1 MHEREPKY
9 TFISE
14 RRATWTSRYRGL
26 IAPRLLGR
34 RVSQIRMLGLPVIKF
49 NPIVKIR
56 IHFFL
61 GGGGIMFEVASF
73 ASYKHS

>member
-9 TFISE
+9 TCISE
-14 RRATWTSRYRGL
+14 RRTKWTNRYRGL

-56 IHFFL
+56 IHFF
-61 GGGGIMFEVASF
+61 GGWGIMFEVASF
-73 ASYKHS
+73 LCKL